1 MITDSLTV
9 DRGAF
14 EARTGWEL
22 RPEGACKG
30 EVCVP
35 LADPPTGSELDLAAL
50 ADQMGLPLVHDH
62 EHGLWALGP
71 ETIGSRALATAE
83 APNLTLPTLDGSEF
97 ELRSLRGTKIFL
109 YAWSP
114 Y

>member
-1 MITDSLTV
+1 MITDSLIV
-9 DRGAF
+9 DRSAF

-22 RPEGACKG
+22 KPEGACKG

-35 LADPPTGSELDLAAL
+35 LADPPEGSQIDVAAL
-50 ADQMGLPLVHDH
+50 AEQMGLPLVEEA

-83 APNLTLPTLDGSEF
+83 APNLTLPDLDGSTF
-97 ELRSLRGTKIFL
+97 ELRSLRGSKVFL